1 MLELL
6 WHDELLYIEKDE
18 REAQRAL
25 LVFIQI
31 TPYIWSGFDHQPS
44 KYNFNWNVNHFRMKE
59 AGKVYELDM
68 DTILHISSM

>member
-31 TPYIWSGFDHQPS
+31 TPYI
-44 KYNFNWNVNHFRMKE
+44 
-59 AGKVYELDM
+59 
-68 DTILHISSM
+68 